1 MPVPPDPSHS
11 TSDRQHP
18 RRPGSGDEGR
28 PNGGDGARPR
38 EGLSGAAAAGADS
51 LGRAAN
57 AGADRF
63 WQEFSRARTERPRRG
78 RAGNGDAPPEPK
90 DDEQTDGHEC
100 LEWCPICRSADVL
113 RAAGGPEVRN
123 QIASLQRDSLLALR
137 TLIDAYLMRSGPSAQ
152 APWDGP
158 MAHPGEAPPRPG
170 DPQGHAPQRPG
181 PQRPAEPPVEDIP
194 LD

>member
-1 MPVPPDPSHS
+1 V
-11 TSDRQHP
+11 
-18 RRPGSGDEGR
+18 RRPGGD
-28 PNGGDGARPR
+28 
-38 EGLSGAAAAGADS
+38 GLSGAAA
-51 LGRAAN
+51 

-78 RAGNGDAPPEPK
+78 RSGAESEAP
-90 DDEQTDGHEC
+90 EQPAEEKADGHDC

-137 TLIDAYLMRSGPSAQ
+137 TLIDAYLARSTPQ
-152 APWDGP
+152 APMAWGEPPPGWGP
-158 MAHPGEAPPRPG
+158 EPGAEPQPG
-170 DPQGHAPQRPG
+170 GEQ
-181 PQRPAEPPVEDIP
+181 PAEPPVQDIP